1 MYEEK
6 QRCEKQEKSEQDVNR
21 GKVQT
26 DEGWVEGECWEKSD
40 GGESADMRR
49 VKVRE
54 SFVKGGRA
62 EVKENGLALSNDE
75 KDEGRSV
82 KEMERDGGDDDVKHV
97 LGRFLSRG
105 RSIPLQSVL

>member
-1 MYEEK
+1 MLGKERWRRECRHEK
-6 QRCEKQEKSEQDVNR
+6 RK
-21 GKVQT
+21 
-26 DEGWVEGECWEKSD
+26 GE
-40 GGESADMRR
+40 R
-49 VKVRE
+49 VICKR
-54 SFVKGGRA
+54 GRA

-105 RSIPLQSVL
+105 RSIPMQSVL